1 MELVL
6 ASLIGGI
13 GGLLRALVGV
23 RKAMLKKKPFVLSY
37 FAFTVITAAVIGAAL
52 GLVVGTTPL
61 LALAVGYAG
70 TDFLE
75 GIAKAAKLVSLQ

>member
-1 MELVL
+1 MDL
-6 ASLIGGI
+6 ALATIIGSI
-13 GGLLRALVGV
+13 GGLLRALVGS

-37 FAFTVITAAVIGAAL
+37 FLFTVMTAAVIGAVL
-52 GLVVGTTPL
+52 GFVVGTTPL

-75 GIAKAAKLVSLQ
+75 GIAKAARLVSL